1 MGTTQENLGSAF
13 AGESQANRTYLA
25 FADQA
30 EIDGYPNL
38 AKLFRAAA
46 AAETVH
52 AHNHLRRMGGIKSSL
67 ENVQEAISGETF
79 EFTKMYPEY
88 LEIAEKEKNKPASWS
103 FDVAMQVEK
112 IHANLYQAALEKI
125 NAGKDLDIDT
135 YYVCGVCG
143 NTFENDHP
151 EKCPICNAKIFE
163 KIS

>member
-13 AGESQANRTYLA
+13 AGESQANRKYLA

-67 ENVQEAISGETF
+67 ENLKEAIHGETF

-88 LEIAEKEKNKPASWS
+88 LEIAEKEKNKPAYWS

-112 IHANLYQAALEKI
+112 IHADFYQAAHEKI
-125 NAGKDLDIDT
+125 KAGKDLDVET

-143 NTFENDHP
+143 NTFDNEHP
-151 EKCPICNAKIFE
+151 EKCPICNAKIYE